1 MISDA
6 RLSAA
11 AHAAANNEGFAG
23 TTAVGAPLANKR
35 DHNHRA
41 AGPVLS
47 ACRLRRAYARRRRPA
62 SAPHDS
68 AQRDVSDHE
77 IRA

>member
-41 AGPVLS
+41 AGPVCPLVDC
-47 ACRLRRAYARRRRPA
+47 AERTRVVVGRRPRRTIPPNA
-62 SAPHDS
+62 M
-68 AQRDVSDHE
+68 
-77 IRA
+77 